1 MSSVVDALSGHA
13 ALLLGVL
20 AISEGI
26 LAGWLVRRNDE
37 LVLQLRRARDA
48 AEQAARAAALAAP
61 GEIDPELVIHLLRS
75 GQAVT
80 LEAVHDLMAQRNRT
94 EMGAR

>member
-1 MSSVVDALSGHA
+1 MSAVVDALSGHA

-20 AISEGI
+20 AIAEGI

-37 LVLQLRRARDA
+37 LVLQLRRSRDA

-75 GQAVT
+75 GQVVT
-80 LEAVHDLMAQRNRT
+80 LEAVRELMAQRSR
-94 EMGAR
+94 ADVASR